1 MFDFGKRNIMT
12 MNYTRYLA
20 LPKVWIDAMRLGKGD
35 QVKIEMDNENRLVI
49 TPAKEHGAL
58 PDMFVKVQYVSNGK
72 TPIFCIFID
81 AGDSVILREI
91 VGAEGNPKTGRR
103 WYGRVKDS
111 VGYVI
116 RNWWLLVMFGM
127 KVGHFICEANLM

>member
-1 MFDFGKRNIMT
+1 MFDFEKRNIMT

-20 LPKVWIDAMRLGKGD
+20 LPKMWIDAMRLGKGD

-58 PDMFVKVQYVSNGK
+58 PAMFVKVQYVSNGR
-72 TPIFCIFID
+72 THIFCIFID

-91 VGAEGNPKTGRR
+91 AGAEGNPKTGRR
-103 WYGRVKDS
+103 WYDRVKGS
-111 VGYVI
+111 VEYVI
-116 RNWWLLVMFGM
+116 QNWWLLMFVLDIFFGM
-127 KVGHFICEANLM
+127 WMQV